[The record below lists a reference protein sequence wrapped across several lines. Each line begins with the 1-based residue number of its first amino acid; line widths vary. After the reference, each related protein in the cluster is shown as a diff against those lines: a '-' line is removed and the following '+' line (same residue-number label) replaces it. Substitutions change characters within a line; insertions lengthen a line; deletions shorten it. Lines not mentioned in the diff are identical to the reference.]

1 MSGRAWDPDLLSGP
15 ALGGSTQS
23 AIGGSSI
30 SRTGSGGTVRSGWT
44 TDFSNA
50 K

>member
-15 ALGGSTQS
+15 GVGTGPTTGTTVA
-23 AIGGSSI
+23 
-30 SRTGSGGTVRSGWT
+30 RTGSGGSVRQAGWT

>member
-15 ALGGSTQS
+15 AIGSGPTSGS
-23 AIGGSSI
+23 AVP
-30 SRTGSGGTVRSGWT
+30 RAGSGGSLRQSGWT

>member
-1 MSGRAWDPDLLSGP
+1 MSGRAWDPDLLAGPTLGSGP
-15 ALGGSTQS
+15 ASGATT
-23 AIGGSSI
+23 A
-30 SRTGSGGTVRSGWT
+30 RTGSGGSLRQSGWT

>member
-15 ALGGSTQS
+15 TLGAGPASSTTTN
-23 AIGGSSI
+23 
-30 SRTGSGGTVRSGWT
+30 RLGSGGTTRQAGWT
-44 TDFSNA
+44 TDFSNS

>member
-15 ALGGSTQS
+15 GVGSGATV
-23 AIGGSSI
+23 A
-30 SRTGSGGTVRSGWT
+30 RTGSGGSVRQSGWT

>member
-15 ALGGSTQS
+15 AIGSGPTSGSTV
-23 AIGGSSI
+23 A
-30 SRTGSGGTVRSGWT
+30 RTGSGGSLRQAGRT
-44 TDFSNA
+44 TDFSNT

>member
-1 MSGRAWDPDLLSGP
+1 MSGRAWDPDLLSTTT
-15 ALGGSTQS
+15 LSTTVSGSTTARS
-23 AIGGSSI
+23 
-30 SRTGSGGTVRSGWT
+30 GSGGSLRQSGWT